1 MTMLSNTITIL
12 AVFAAIGLLIYLGI
26 MLLMISASK
35 TAEHRLLCFVSGVI
49 ILAIPVSSVVM
60 ALASKGVI

>member
-35 TAEHRLLCFVSGVI
+35 TAEHRLLCFVSGLVV
-49 ILAIPVSSVVM
+49 LAIPVSSVVM
-60 ALASKGVI
+60 ALASKGVL